1 MNKSYNLY
9 ISEIK
14 DNILSPEEEL
24 RLIKVYQEKQ
34 TGWEEAQDRIIKSN
48 LMFVVKVAFE
58 FTNDPNKISDLIS
71 EGNIALL
78 NALNR
83 FKSDKGAKLISYAN
97 YEIRGKMARLFINE
111 TRLSYLNI
119 PERTRIKLG
128 KISKFIDEFKMI
140 HQKPPSIQRIAN
152 EFNLKDYTVAIY
164 LETLG
169 FINVCLDDT
178 LKNNADQFVA
188 SIIEDETSPS
198 PDDELNFKQT
208 SSIIKKIIDS
218 LPEREKYIMN
228 KRFGFDG
235 DDPQDLASIGRDLN
249 LTRERIRQIE
259 SSTMKIIRK
268 EIEKL
273 KIS

>member
-128 KISKFIDEFKMI
+128 KISKFIDEFKI
-140 HQKPPSIQRIAN
+140 
-152 EFNLKDYTVAIY
+152 
-164 LETLG
+164 
-169 FINVCLDDT
+169 
-178 LKNNADQFVA
+178 
-188 SIIEDETSPS
+188 
-198 PDDELNFKQT
+198 
-208 SSIIKKIIDS
+208 
-218 LPEREKYIMN
+218 
-228 KRFGFDG
+228 
-235 DDPQDLASIGRDLN
+235 
-249 LTRERIRQIE
+249 ERIRIFVIKIHNIIINDTKSKE
-259 SSTMKIIRK
+259 FRFKRVSYRDITLIDFNFFIKIITNF
-268 EIEKL
+268 I
-273 KIS
+273 IC